1 MIQFMSLKCIMFLYN
16 QIPAHCSHVSGTVAQ
31 HSVIDYVDVVKV
43 KKATDSI
50 KAFVKDW
57 DTTQQLLSGSPV

>member
-31 HSVIDYVDVVKV
+31 HSVIDYMDVVKV
-43 KKATDSI
+43 KKPLIILKPLLKTG
-50 KAFVKDW
+50 
-57 DTTQQLLSGSPV
+57 TQLNSY